1 MRCGVWVW
9 VWVWGST
16 YCGLGSMYWAVVEGY
31 LAGDEM
37 MVGSAV
43 WKDGEWKRAMGA
55 EDGEETSTL
64 GRVGYGFG
72 ISLSAGCV
80 CDTVGAE
87 FGCDGVFSVV
97 EG

>member
-1 MRCGVWVW
+1 MWGVGVG
-9 VWVWGST
+9 VGVGFDVLRVGIDVLGGSGRIFSRRRDDGGF
-16 YCGLGSMYWAVVEGY
+16 CC
-31 LAGDEM
+31 LAR
-37 MVGSAV
+37 
-43 WKDGEWKRAMGA
+43 KDGEWKRAMGA